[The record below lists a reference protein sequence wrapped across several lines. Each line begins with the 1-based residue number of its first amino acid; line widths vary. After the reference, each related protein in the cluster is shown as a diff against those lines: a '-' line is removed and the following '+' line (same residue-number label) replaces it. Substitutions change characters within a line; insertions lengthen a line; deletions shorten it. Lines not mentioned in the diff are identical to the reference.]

1 MGDTVEGTVQSLQP
15 FGAFVDLGGLQGLVH
30 VAELSHSRVNDPAQV
45 VKVGQSIRVK
55 VLKIEKKEGKTRWPS
70 R

>member
-1 MGDTVEGTVQSLQP
+1 MKARCKACNPLAPSWTLE
-15 FGAFVDLGGLQGLVH
+15 AFKDWVH

-55 VLKIEKKEGKTRWPS
+55 VLKIEKKEGKPGWPS